1 MCALRMPRLIAG
13 NYYAATSL
21 GSLKKRRIRARAT
34 IEDILSRYSG
44 SKPEPS
50 SDKESEEDEEQDE
63 EIEKDPA
70 FAQTFPTS
78 SSSTVVRQTNGDL
91 TCGMRSL
98 QNLYGKHVVT
108 REEMDRHAS
117 ELEKRSFGIE
127 MYDKNLGYYHVEVLK
142 AVLKDKGK
150 YVQRVDPQKIPSDYF
165 HSVLAMNPLFSGYIV
180 ALHSQAVKHYVTI
193 RCTDGKSRLI
203 DSLPGVDPFDIPCA
217 DLFRIRQ
224 DGHVY
229 CSTTC
234 KQPVAAILAV
244 GGSPFVEY
252 QLMHDT
258 WSANPPPFDRYRL
271 ALESILKNESFR
283 EIATFQ
289 KAFRRQRCQ
298 PDDQTREHLKS
309 MLLERITDEW
319 SIVVK
324 KGDDQTIVQCRQ
336 IDDLLDTLCERQWI
350 DTSRDFILEQGGQWL
365 TNKDGERVTLKSKG
379 PLHQFSIKVGEA
391 ITLKTVNACANHP
404 QIGGFYQIDS
414 SIQGTCVGTQQ
425 NAYSVRDDSGTMH
438 VVYKGNVKRIQ
449 HIKR

>member
-1 MCALRMPRLIAG
+1 MPRLIAG
-13 NYYAATSL
+13 NYYAAPSL
-21 GSLKKRRIRARAT
+21 GSLKKRRTRARAT

-44 SKPEPS
+44 TKPEPIAV
-50 SDKESEEDEEQDE
+50 KESEEEQEQDE
-63 EIEKDPA
+63 EIVNDPA
-70 FAQTFPTS
+70 FTQTFPTS
-78 SSSTVVRQTNGDL
+78 TPTTVVRQTNGDL

-98 QNLYGKHVVT
+98 QNLYGQHIVS

-117 ELEKRSFGIE
+117 DLEKRSFGVQ
-127 MYDKNLGYYHVEVLK
+127 MYDKTLGYYHVEVLK
-142 AVLKDKGK
+142 SVLIDKGK

-180 ALHSQAVKHYVTI
+180 ALDSQAVKHYVTI
-193 RCTDGKSRLI
+193 RCTDENLRLI
-203 DSLPGVDPFDIPCA
+203 DSLPGVAPLDIQCEE
-217 DLFRIRQ
+217 LFRIRN

-229 CSTTC
+229 CSSTC
-234 KQPVAAILAV
+234 QQPVAAILAV

-258 WSANPPPFDRYRL
+258 WSANPPPFERYRL
-271 ALESILKNESFR
+271 ALKNILHHDSCR

-298 PDDQTREHLKS
+298 PNEKTFEQLKGLVS
-309 MLLERITDEW
+309 ERILNEW

-324 KGDDQTIVQCRQ
+324 KGDEQTIVRCRH
-336 IDDLLDTLCERQWI
+336 IEDLLDTLCERHWI
-350 DTSRDFILEQGGQWL
+350 DASRDFMLEQDHELL
-365 TNKDGERVTLKSKG
+365 TSKDGERVKLGATG
-379 PLHQFSIKVGEA
+379 PLSHFSIQLDKA
-391 ITLKTVNACANHP
+391 ITLKEIDACASHP

-414 SIQGTCVGTQQ
+414 SIQGTCVGTQH

-438 VVYKGNVKRIQ
+438 VIYKGNVKRIQ

>member
-1 MCALRMPRLIAG
+1 MCLLRMPRFIAG
-13 NYYAATSL
+13 NYYAATTL
-21 GSLKKRRIRARAT
+21 GSMAKRRIRARAR
-34 IEDILSRYSG
+34 IKELLSRHSG
-44 SKPEPS
+44 ATPEPPAET
-50 SDKESEEDEEQDE
+50 ESEEDEEQAE
-63 EIEKDPA
+63 EDPA
-70 FAQTFPTS
+70 CVQTFPTPS
-78 SSSTVVRQTNGDL
+78 SMTVVRQTNGDL

-98 QNLYGKHVVT
+98 QNLYGKHIVS
-108 REEMDRHAS
+108 REEMDRHAM

-127 MYDKNLGYYHVEVLK
+127 MYDKTLGYYHIEVLK
-142 AVLKDKGK
+142 AVLTDNGK
-150 YVQRVDPQKIPSDYF
+150 YVQRVDAQKIHSDYF

-180 ALHSQAVKHYVTI
+180 ALHSDAIKHYVTI
-193 RCTDGKSRLI
+193 RYTDGNCRFI
-203 DSLPGVDPFDIPCA
+203 DSLPGVVPFDIPGEE
-217 DLFRIRQ
+217 LFRVRQ

-234 KQPVAAILAV
+234 RQPVAAILAV

-252 QLMHDT
+252 ELMHDT
-258 WSANPPPFDRYRL
+258 WSANPPPIDRYRL
-271 ALESILKNESFR
+271 ALGNILQHESCR
-283 EIATFQ
+283 EIAIFQ
-289 KAFRRQRCQ
+289 KAFQRRRCQ
-298 PDDQTREHLKS
+298 PDDQTRAHLKS
-309 MLLERITDEW
+309 MLLERVSDEW

-324 KGDDQTIVQCRQ
+324 KGDEQTIVKCRQ

-350 DTSRDFILEQGGQWL
+350 DTSRDFVLEQSGQLL
-365 TNKDGERVTLKSKG
+365 TNKDGERITLGSKG
-379 PLHQFSIKVGEA
+379 PLNHFSIKVGEA